1 MRTRTNKCQTEG
13 ESTNISSTMASCL
26 NLIGIVLI
34 AVPVIIF
41 QVTPENPFGLIEK
54 YGWSRESYRN
64 LCVTCGAIGGILLSR
79 TSSNSHDQSSPI
91 YRRDGYVWLAG
102 LLSGITMSIISFIL
116 SSKIYDATDDTE
128 FNIFPFLAGAIL
140 GFLVYIS
147 VKRCSDYTFP
157 QRNMEYQPIPTN
169 TITATTTSHKGYQN
183 HSTSSGL
190 SYEALSNM

>member
-1 MRTRTNKCQTEG
+1 
-13 ESTNISSTMASCL
+13 MASCL

-41 QVTPENPFGLIEK
+41 QVTPENPFGLMER
-54 YGWSRESYRN
+54 YGWSRDSYRN
-64 LCVTCGAIGGILLSR
+64 LCVTCGAVGGILVSR
-79 TSSNSHDQSSPI
+79 TSSNGQSSSSSSSSPI

-102 LLSGITMSIISFIL
+102 LLSGITMSIIAFIL
-116 SSKIYDATDDTE
+116 SAKIYDATDDTE
-128 FNIFPFLAGAIL
+128 FNIFPFIAGAIP

-157 QRNMEYQPIPTN
+157 QRNMEYQSIPTN
-169 TITATTTSHKGYQN
+169 STFGGVPGSSNNHKGYQN